1 MKFTMDCKFEQ
12 KSIDKIIKERN
23 LEKGGRVQQVVD
35 NEVIRQLGARVK
47 RDTGA
52 MESSIRATTVIG
64 SGIVRVSTP
73 YAKHQDNYDSG
84 MNGLRGYRAFE
95 RMKADCKDDIL
106 RAAEKVR

>member
-12 KSIDKIIKERN
+12 KSIDKIIKDRN

-35 NEVIRQLGARVK
+35 NEVVRLLGPRVK
-47 RDTGA
+47 YRNGD
-52 MESSIRATTVIG
+52 MEKSIARTTVIG

-106 RAAEKVR
+106 RAAEKAR